1 MFDGYGN
8 NPSTKDHEH
17 LRRSM
22 KSISCPDV
30 VVQPH
35 IKVSTNQNAFL
46 SSDAN
51 KTKLIDMITKKFEVD
66 GCTVLRCTDDA
77 DTMIVKAAL
86 DHCNNG
92 DSVTVFAND
101 TDVIIMLMYFW
112 KEEMGDVVI
121 RSSYTKNGRS
131 QIKQLDMEKDMDRSV
146 IPYLLFIHAFWLFA
160 TQHQLYTTKVKLHHS
175 VFYKNRKTHRDYLTA
190 S

>member
-1 MFDGYGN
+1 MVHHYGKATIVFDGN
-8 NPSTKDHEH
+8 NPSTKYHEL

-51 KTKLIDMITKKFEVD
+51 KTKLIDMSEKFEVD
-66 GCTVLRCTDDA
+66 GRTVLRCTDDA

-86 DHCNNG
+86 DHC
-92 DSVTVFAND
+92 
-101 TDVIIMLMYFW
+101 
-112 KEEMGDVVI
+112 
-121 RSSYTKNGRS
+121 
-131 QIKQLDMEKDMDRSV
+131 
-146 IPYLLFIHAFWLFA
+146 LF
-160 TQHQLYTTKVKLHHS
+160 VK
-175 VFYKNRKTHRDYLTA
+175 FI
-190 S
+190 